1 MNNLL
6 IKLAT
11 GLRCFYD
18 TLTLVDYEKDK
29 LNKEIEEYRN
39 EINLQYI
46 AWSWDIKLSEY
57 FIVKGYAEGVFI
69 DFHEV
74 QGFIMM
80 FCKKPYLLGRYG
92 IPKEHCVNR
101 N

>member
-46 AWSWDIKLSEY
+46 AW
-57 FIVKGYAEGVFI
+57 
-69 DFHEV
+69 
-74 QGFIMM
+74 
-80 FCKKPYLLGRYG
+80 
-92 IPKEHCVNR
+92 
-101 N
+101 